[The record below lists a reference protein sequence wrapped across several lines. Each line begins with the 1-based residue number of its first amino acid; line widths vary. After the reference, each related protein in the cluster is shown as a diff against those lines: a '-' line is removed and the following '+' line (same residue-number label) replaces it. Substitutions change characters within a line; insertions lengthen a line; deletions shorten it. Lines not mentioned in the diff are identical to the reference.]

1 MPEDADLGDCSR
13 LPALSAESTETPEY
27 GVADRL
33 TSRCG
38 ILSISPSRINGSSGF
53 SLIEV
58 LIGLAITS
66 VVSALIF
73 ASLAT
78 QMTQADTVRRST
90 NASFETAMSIRLWRS
105 VISATVPSWQD
116 EEAEKFQGSKEAA
129 SGTFVNALFGSS
141 DGLQG
146 YAVALNARGQER
158 WLEIRVGEEQWQVGR
173 VPLNAEFRY
182 LGQSGAWRTFWPP
195 LPASSAN
202 SQDFQNYIQ
211 DYGLPVMM
219 CVWDTEENRPLGF
232 EVRFE
237 NSGVLPARTRDL
249 IGLP

>member
-1 MPEDADLGDCSR
+1 MAKPSTIPNDI
-13 LPALSAESTETPEY
+13 PALSA
-27 GVADRL
+27 
-33 TSRCG
+33 
-38 ILSISPSRINGSSGF
+38 SPARASLGF

-58 LIGLAITS
+58 MIGLAITS
-66 VVSALIF
+66 VISALIF
-73 ASLAT
+73 ASLGT
-78 QMTQADTVRRST
+78 QMTQADAVRRSAS
-90 NASFETAMSIRLWRS
+90 ASFDTAMSIRLWSS
-105 VISATVPSWQD
+105 VISSTVPTWQD
-116 EEAEKFQGSKEAA
+116 EETGKFQGTKEAA
-129 SGTFVNALFGSS
+129 SGTFVNTLFGPS

-158 WLEIRVGEEQWQVGR
+158 WLEIRVGEELWQVGR
-173 VPLNAEFRY
+173 VPLTAEFRY

-195 LPASSAN
+195 LPSANAN

-249 IGLP
+249 VGGP